1 MGSILTGF
9 IKFSI
14 LSTAQIGGVQQ
25 GHIFLGLLLQGT
37 DFFIHRCWILS
48 GASVQLRFRSSDL
61 WVGVTYGAFL
71 SRRAVQ
77 FQKE

>member
-9 IKFSI
+9 IKFRI
-14 LSTAQIGGVQQ
+14 LSMAQIGGVQQ

-48 GASVQLRFRSSDL
+48 GASVQMRFRSSDL
-61 WVGVTYGAFL
+61 WCSSKQK
-71 SRRAVQ
+71 SRAMVP
-77 FQKE
+77 EGIG